1 MSNIVA
7 EAPAGELPRARRAV
21 DKAGFAAISCWTAA
35 RLSEFWD
42 FIDKRQIDV
51 HLVCWA
57 FLALTGY
64 VVFWAMEYVWQ
75 HPDKPGL
82 EVAAIVGAVTLPLTW
97 IMPKIIEQYFKARA

>member
-1 MSNIVA
+1 MSAAEVRTDTEPRGRRSEDKQGVA
-7 EAPAGELPRARRAV
+7 RVL
-21 DKAGFAAISCWTAA
+21 CWTAR

-42 FIDKRQIDV
+42 FIDQRQIDV

-64 VVFWAMEYVWQ
+64 VVFWAMEYVWL